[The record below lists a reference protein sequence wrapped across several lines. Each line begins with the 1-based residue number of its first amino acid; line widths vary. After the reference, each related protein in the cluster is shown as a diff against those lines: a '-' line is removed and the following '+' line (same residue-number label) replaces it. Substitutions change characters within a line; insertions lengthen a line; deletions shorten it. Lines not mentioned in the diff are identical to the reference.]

1 MSTNE
6 SVDSAEDSL
15 NENDGSGAM
24 LWGHPLNDVIAFVGL
39 ILSVKLLYMAQMKI
53 PRTEGRELKYHA
65 IFIAAALVIVLI
77 TPLAIRSCFFSP
89 FAVMI
94 VGSVFPIY
102 ESIYAVCTVVTEDD
116 KLWLQYWVAQGTLSY
131 STEWI
136 DDLEPSH
143 FQQHW
148 FEFEFFFV
156 LWLQL
161 PWTDGAQLLHNYVT
175 IPLLEPVLAPV
186 VKRLDGWINKAILT
200 FINGMHLWILWAI
213 FELLPPSFK
222 RMVWIGIGV
231 VFPIASSIC
240 AIVTPDTSDDT
251 VWLTYWSAFGTL
263 FLVVDLLENF
273 LGKVPGFYTLSIF
286 ITVYLMLPMFHGAEK
301 VFRHILVPLANLQE
315 ELIRKDAEV
324 IKNEVMRKVPEK
336 DRVRLMKSIADT
348 FHQESIVEGTN
359 LGGQNSSSG
368 YGAIAIV

>member
-1 MSTNE
+1 
-6 SVDSAEDSL
+6 
-15 NENDGSGAM
+15 
-24 LWGHPLNDVIAFVGL
+24 
-39 ILSVKLLYMAQMKI
+39 
-53 PRTEGRELKYHA
+53 
-65 IFIAAALVIVLI
+65 
-77 TPLAIRSCFFSP
+77 
-89 FAVMI
+89 
-94 VGSVFPIY
+94 
-102 ESIYAVCTVVTEDD
+102 
-116 KLWLQYWVAQGTLSY
+116 
-131 STEWI
+131 
-136 DDLEPSH
+136 
-143 FQQHW
+143 
-148 FEFEFFFV
+148 
-156 LWLQL
+156 
-161 PWTDGAQLLHNYVT
+161 
-175 IPLLEPVLAPV
+175 
-186 VKRLDGWINKAILT
+186 
-200 FINGMHLWILWAI
+200 
-213 FELLPPSFK
+213 
-222 RMVWIGIGV
+222 MVWIGIGV